1 MECPKIE
8 LGFQP
13 SIQRGTTNM
22 EQWEKEEGEIKTPFI
37 LLITNKRPEA
47 RRFFLNIFTYS
58 YCVRS

>member
-22 EQWEKEEGEIKTPFI
+22 EQWEKEEGEIKNSFY
-37 LLITNKRPEA
+37 ITNHKQTA
-47 RRFFLNIFTYS
+47 
-58 YCVRS
+58 